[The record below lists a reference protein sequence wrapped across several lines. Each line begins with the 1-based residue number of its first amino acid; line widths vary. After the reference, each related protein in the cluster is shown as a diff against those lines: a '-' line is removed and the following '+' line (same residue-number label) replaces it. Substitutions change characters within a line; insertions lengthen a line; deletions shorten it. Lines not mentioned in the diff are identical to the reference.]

1 MKPIEFKEQ
10 NIVVAKD
17 QPEYQPLPA
26 LIGESQK
33 GEVITCWNLSFKERL
48 ILLFTGKVWMMLLM
62 FRNSEG
68 KLNPITPSFL
78 TVDKSDI
85 IIKQK

>member
-17 QPEYQPLPA
+17 QPEYKPLPA
-26 LIGESQK
+26 LIGSSNK
-33 GEVITCWNLSFKERL
+33 GEVVTCWQLSFNERL
-48 ILLFTGKVWMMLLM
+48 KLLFTGKVWMMLLM

-68 KLNPITPSFL
+68 KLNPITPSYL
-78 TVDKSDI
+78 TVDKSDL
-85 IIKQK
+85 IKKE